1 MDLSSE
7 QILFVVALLATL
19 ALPIWMKYKEA
30 LTKKTEE
37 LLDDVEDLI
46 EEKTGIDVELS
57 DAVDEV
63 LDKASE
69 VATEALEDIAED
81 GVLDSKD
88 ELVEELKESSESA
101 LEEVVDEV
109 SEAVNEEIV
118 ERLGKMK
125 VAELKSL
132 LKQHGLST
140 GGVKAELIERLAEA
154 GVDLE

>member
-19 ALPIWMKYKEA
+19 ALPIWMKYKETLA
-30 LTKKTEE
+30 KKAED

-46 EEKTGIDVELS
+46 EERTGIDVELS

-88 ELVEELKESSESA
+88 ELVEELKESADSA
-101 LEEVVDEV
+101 LDEVVDEV

-140 GGVKAELIERLAEA
+140 SGVKAELIGRLAEA